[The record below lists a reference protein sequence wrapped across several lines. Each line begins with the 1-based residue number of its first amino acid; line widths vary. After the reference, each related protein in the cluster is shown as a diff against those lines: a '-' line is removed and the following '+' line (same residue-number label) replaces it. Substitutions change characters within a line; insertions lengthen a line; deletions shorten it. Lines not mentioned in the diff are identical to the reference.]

1 MALDPEDA
9 RNIPDELIALYTA
22 AELAL
27 LTAMAHAIAKG
38 IDTDDWLTIQTEQQ
52 LLFRQHA
59 EQLARHLQLQMPKAL
74 EQTVQDAA
82 TLGEDAADADADE
95 PGTRRTPAPATVGA
109 AGAVGA
115 PAARQRNT
123 ARTVAQTQ
131 QAWSTLAR
139 VTQALPANADALY
152 SQVVTEVQ
160 VRNREIPR
168 PGKPTGGILG
178 APTATGTRL
187 DAAQQA
193 LDILTQRGI
202 TGFRDSRGRNW
213 SLASYVEM
221 LSRTVVNDAMREAH
235 IERALEHGHTL
246 MVVSSHSNPAPQCQ
260 PFEGQILSL
269 DGSTGTVTLE
279 SATTGRP
286 IRVKVKA
293 TLSEAKSRGLFHPNC
308 GHAISRYV
316 PGASKTYTTKP
327 DPEGYAATQKQRA
340 MERAI
345 RATRTKQAVAI
356 TPQAKREVNA
366 RLRAQ
371 RAAIQAHVDKHGL
384 TRRPR
389 REQINRAR

>member
-22 AELAL
+22 AELEL
-27 LTAMAHAIAKG
+27 LTAMAQAIAKG
-38 IDTDDWLTIQTEQQ
+38 IDTDDWLTTQTEQQ

-59 EQLARHLQLQMPKAL
+59 EQLARRLQELMPRLL
-74 EQTVQDAA
+74 EQAVQDAA
-82 TLGEDAADADADE
+82 ELGEEAADADVDE
-95 PGTRRTPAPATVGA
+95 PETDRTPTTPTLGA

-115 PAARQRNT
+115 PAARRRNT

-139 VTQALPANADALY
+139 ATQALPANAGALY

-160 VRNREIPR
+160 VRNREVPR
-168 PGKPTGGILG
+168 AGRPTGGILG

-193 LDILTQRGI
+193 LDILTKRGI
-202 TGFRDSRGRNW
+202 TGFRDRAGRNW
-213 SLASYVEM
+213 SLTSYVEM
-221 LSRTVVNDAMREAH
+221 LSRTVVNEAMREAH

-260 PFEGQILSL
+260 PFEGQVLSL
-269 DGSTGTVTLE
+269 DGRTGTITLE

-286 IRVKVKA
+286 IRVRIKA
-293 TLSEAKSRGLFHPNC
+293 TMQDAISKGFRHPGC
-308 GHAISRYV
+308 GHALSRFV
-316 PGASKTYTTKP
+316 PGASRTFTTKP

-345 RATRTKQAVAI
+345 RETKNRAATAI
-356 TPQAKREVNA
+356 TPQAKREANA

-371 RAAIQAHVDKHGL
+371 REAIQQHVEEHGL